1 MKRINL
7 LIAVVFT
14 FLSSVFAQDVKYLNF
29 GKVLGGYE
37 AHSLDNKSAIIRD
50 KYNGKYYLY
59 DINSKSTKNEI
70 PIRSFNK
77 MDSHLTPILFTPDN
91 KIISFGCQMFYGK
104 KTILYMYDCL
114 NNKILREINKIG
126 EFEITKYDFQNKYY
140 ATKTSI
146 IDAATDEVLLNIR
159 AKTMCFSHFGGKI
172 AYIEPPV
179 DNNSYEGFIIVQDIE
194 SKKILKKI
202 PIQVSVLYDNL
213 IEFSSNDNLLAI
225 VSEKSKNYYHY
236 SSVTIINSQDFSQ
249 KCSFDDEESIYS
261 ICFSPDSKFL
271 ITGENAAFS
280 IWDISNGKLKMKSE
294 VPNKLEITSIYLTS
308 DYKNLITILGPD
320 IVNSGNCVIY
330 YWDFISMIYSSELMA
345 SEKNNPNLFRP
356 KDEFE
361 TQVQYEQRKKEG
373 EIFKGQQIEKYY
385 QDYLANLEKI
395 KYKDEQEINLKNEKI
410 RNSYTKVDLSLTSL
424 GTYNS
429 EEQYFPVNF
438 GTIKEKLHI
447 PIAEAK
453 GLKDNLGSV
462 KVRAYK
468 QLLSDLTTWEVFNI
482 QVVHPITGSVYLL
495 RERKSTDNIANNITT
510 PITKDAVPN
519 LIASVK
525 FIEPSGNNILDAKE
539 TGTIEVEIFNQG
551 VGSAQNI
558 VTQLFT
564 DVSSGVE
571 FDREKMLPEVLPG
584 QKQSLVFKLKSDKYL
599 KSGIAVFSLNFKE
612 KNGFQPNPIKISLN
626 TQDFKPPKLVFVEA
640 GISDNGNGIIE
651 NGKIINV
658 TALIQNQGQG
668 KAEFSKAVFAKNDE
682 NIIFTTP
689 NSINQQLG
697 TLMPGESKKLAF
709 SFVVNNNYKGSNVLP
724 INLILS
730 ETENEYGG
738 NYPLNLEMRK
748 KIPNTMNVVV
758 EGQYSKGTT
767 IIEASLFSEIDK
779 NIPET
784 GAKNPNRFA
793 LIIGN
798 EDYKSS
804 QHDLNSEI
812 NVLFAENDAKT
823 LKEYAVKTLGV
834 PEENITLLINATAGR
849 MNQALAKM
857 NLIAKN
863 SNGKAELIFY
873 YAGHGLPDEN
883 TKEPYL
889 IPVDVSGA
897 NFLEGGIKLKN
908 VYAKLTEF
916 PSKKVSVF
924 IDACFSGGAR
934 NQGLLSARA
943 VKIKPKESALTG
955 NIVVFSASSGEQSS
969 LPYQDKQHGMFT
981 YYLLKKI
988 QDTKGEISLKELSDY
1003 VSEQVSL
1010 QSVNINN
1017 KEQTPV
1023 VNAGTDS
1030 WGNWT
1035 LR

>member
-1 MKRINL
+1 LAIYTAGDYRASYPTRVSILNAYDLSQKY
-7 LIAVVFT
+7 T
-14 FLSSVFAQDVKYLNF
+14 FEEY
-29 GKVLGGYE
+29 
-37 AHSLDNKSAIIRD
+37 LDN
-50 KYNGKYYLY
+50 
-59 DINSKSTKNEI
+59 
-70 PIRSFNK
+70 
-77 MDSHLTPILFTPDN
+77 M
-91 KIISFGCQMFYGK
+91 
-104 KTILYMYDCL
+104 
-114 NNKILREINKIG
+114 
-126 EFEITKYDFQNKYY
+126 
-140 ATKTSI
+140 
-146 IDAATDEVLLNIR
+146 
-159 AKTMCFSHFGGKI
+159 
-172 AYIEPPV
+172 
-179 DNNSYEGFIIVQDIE
+179 
-194 SKKILKKI
+194 
-202 PIQVSVLYDNL
+202 
-213 IEFSSNDNLLAI
+213 
-225 VSEKSKNYYHY
+225 
-236 SSVTIINSQDFSQ
+236 
-249 KCSFDDEESIYS
+249 
-261 ICFSPDSKFL
+261 CFSPDNRFL
-271 ITGENAAFS
+271 ICGRDKE
-280 IWDISNGKLKMKSE
+280 ILIYDLSNGKLKINTDIS
-294 VPNKLEITSIYLTS
+294 NKKDAFVISLSLTP
-308 DYKNLITILGPD
+308 DYKYLVTILGD
-320 IVNSGNCVIY
+320 KYGTDNTIY
-330 YWDFISMIYSSELMA
+330 YWDFISMIYSTELLA

-361 TQVQYEQRKKEG
+361 TEVQYEQRKKEG
-373 EIFKGQQIEKYY
+373 KIFKGQQVVKYH

-429 EEQYFPVNF
+429 EEQFFPVNF

-453 GLKDNLGSV
+453 SLKDNLGSV
-462 KVRAYK
+462 KVRADK

-495 RERKSTDNIANNITT
+495 RERKSSDNIANNITT
-510 PITKDAVPN
+510 PITKDAIPN
-519 LIASVK
+519 LIASAK

-558 VTQLFT
+558 VTQLST

-571 FDREKMLPEVLPG
+571 FDKEKMLPEVLPG
-584 QKQSLVFKLKSDKYL
+584 QRQSLIFKLKSDKYL
-599 KSGIAVFSLNFKE
+599 KSGAAVFSFNFKE

-668 KAEFSKAVFAKNDE
+668 KAELSKAVFAKNDE

-697 TLMPGESKKLAF
+697 TMMPGESKKLAF

-748 KIPNTMNVVV
+748 KIPNIVNVVV

-767 IIEASLFSEIDK
+767 IKEVSLYSEIDK

-784 GAKNPNRFA
+784 GTKNPNRFA

-798 EDYKSS
+798 EDYKSF
-804 QHDLNSEI
+804 QPDLNSEI

-857 NLIAKN
+857 NLIVKN

-889 IPVDVSGA
+889 IPVDISGA

-934 NQGLLSARA
+934 KQGLLSARA
-943 VKIKPKESALTG
+943 VKIKPKESTLNG

-981 YYLLKKI
+981 YFLLKKI
-988 QDTKGEISLKELSDY
+988 QDTKGDIRLKELSDY
-1003 VSEQVSL
+1003 ISEQVSL

>member
-1 MKRINL
+1 MKYFTIIFLLSLVSGFKCFSQNSFSPCYEMEIGKFFSHSFDNRYIAIEKKRNSAEINL
-7 LIAVVFT
+7 FSVET
-14 FLSSVFAQDVKYLNF
+14 KQFLKTIPFKTSSYMNSNQKISF
-29 GKVLGGYE
+29 
-37 AHSLDNKSAIIRD
+37 SSDNKS
-50 KYNGKYYLY
+50 LY
-59 DINSKSTKNEI
+59 IVYFEPENPLFGTHEKNELFQYDYNMDKTVKHI
-70 PIRSFNK
+70 LKQRLTGNIKFDYQNLYYANNNEIRSVVD
-77 MDSHLTPILFTPDN
+77 DSILFNYDGLAFCFNHNGGSMAYTVSKRD
-91 KIISFGCQMFYGK
+91 ST
-104 KTILYMYDCL
+104 TINILDVETK
-114 NNKILREINKIG
+114 KILRTLSNKP
-126 EFEITKYDFQNKYY
+126 FKYGSHSVIEYSSDDKLLAVSSGN
-140 ATKTSI
+140 SVI
-146 IDAATDEVLLNIR
+146 VLI
-159 AKTMCFSHFGGKI
+159 
-172 AYIEPPV
+172 
-179 DNNSYEGFIIVQDIE
+179 
-194 SKKILKKI
+194 
-202 PIQVSVLYDNL
+202 
-213 IEFSSNDNLLAI
+213 SNDLKTKHIFNI
-225 VSEKSKNYYHY
+225 DDVS
-236 SSVTIINSQDFSQ
+236 
-249 KCSFDDEESIYS
+249 SIF
-261 ICFSPDSKFL
+261 FSPDNRYLICGQGFSWRNNSKL
-271 ITGENAAFS
+271 YVYDLSSGVLNA
-280 IWDISNGKLKMKSE
+280 KSKE
-294 VPNKLEITSIYLTS
+294 TNSSYPIRSIYLTPDS
-308 DYKNLITILGPD
+308 RYLITAQGD
-320 IVNSGNCVIY
+320 ENSEIIK
-330 YWDFISMIYSSELMA
+330 YWDFISIIYSTELSI

-373 EIFKGQQIEKYY
+373 EIFKNQQIEKYH
-385 QDYLANLEKI
+385 QEYLANLEKI
-395 KYKDEQEINLKNEKI
+395 KYKDEQEISLKNEKI
-410 RNSYTKVDLSLTSL
+410 RNSYTTIDLSLTSL

-429 EEQYFPVNF
+429 EEQFFPVNF
-438 GTIKEKLHI
+438 GNIKEKLYI

-453 GLKDNLGSV
+453 SLKDNLGSV
-462 KVRAYK
+462 KAKADK
-468 QLLSDLTTWEVFNI
+468 QLLSDLTTWDVFNI

-495 RERKSTDNIANNITT
+495 REKKSSANIANNIIT
-510 PITKDAVPN
+510 PITKNAIPN
-519 LIASVK
+519 LTASAK

-539 TGTIEVEIFNQG
+539 TGTIEVEISNQG

-558 VTQLFT
+558 VAQLST

-571 FDREKMLPEVLPG
+571 FDKEKMLPEVFPG
-584 QKQSLVFKLKSDKYL
+584 QKQSLIFKLKSDKYL
-599 KSGIAVFSLNFKE
+599 KSGTAVFSFNFKE

-668 KAEFSKAVFAKNDE
+668 KAEFSKAVFSKNDE

-697 TLMPGESKKLAF
+697 TMMPGESKKLAF

-748 KIPNTMNVVV
+748 KIPNIVNVVV

-767 IIEASLFSEIDK
+767 IKEVSLYSEIDK

-784 GAKNPNRFA
+784 GTKNPNRFA

-798 EDYKSS
+798 EDYKSL
-804 QHDLNSEI
+804 QPDLNSEI

-834 PEENITLLINATAGR
+834 PEENITLLINATAGK

-863 SNGKAELIFY
+863 SNGKAEMIFY

-889 IPVDVSGA
+889 IPVDISGA

-943 VKIKPKESALTG
+943 VKIKPKETSLTG

-988 QDTKGEISLKELSDY
+988 QETKGEISLKELSDY
-1003 VSEQVSL
+1003 ISEQVSL